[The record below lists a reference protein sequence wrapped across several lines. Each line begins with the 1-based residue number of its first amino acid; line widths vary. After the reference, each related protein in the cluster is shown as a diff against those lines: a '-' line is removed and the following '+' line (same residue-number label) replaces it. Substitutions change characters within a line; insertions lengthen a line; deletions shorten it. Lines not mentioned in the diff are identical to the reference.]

1 MVAHL
6 KVLCDT
12 EKYSVSTMGGNRISE
27 VLRQSMLWQ
36 TKSCF
41 FPSSVSNRDVE
52 MACYISE
59 ESDPYSFMYI
69 SLRPRWCCLGV
80 VIVVSAASNEGE
92 RPGQTATNRT
102 LLIIRTNLSLFC
114 YTETPPFSF
123 SERIYLPLH
132 SLLTVLD
139 KLVC

>member
-1 MVAHL
+1 
-6 KVLCDT
+6 
-12 EKYSVSTMGGNRISE
+12 
-27 VLRQSMLWQ
+27 
-36 TKSCF
+36 
-41 FPSSVSNRDVE
+41 

-59 ESDPYSFMYI
+59 ESDPYSFMFI

-80 VIVVSAASNEGE
+80 VIVSAASNHGLRGE

-114 YTETPPFSF
+114 YVETLPFSF
-123 SERIYLPLH
+123 SERIYLPLY
-132 SLLTVLD
+132 SLLTVLN